1 MTAAGA
7 LCGRVTPPRAYEH
20 PQRPAVLP
28 VPYVEALLAFATPT
42 LSCHS
47 ILQSLGVLYPC
58 QQPSFSLASTGPRR
72 VVHAQTHSRAGEL
85 VLGAWGRTGA
95 DGGPSGRSPRHPER
109 WDPGTAQTQ
118 AENVFFFTVRVVYH
132 QHPTEAVDP
141 HPCSTA
147 PAAGAVPLLPAGL
160 APAVP
165 TSDPVLSN

>member
-1 MTAAGA
+1 MPTN
-7 LCGRVTPPRAYEH
+7 TPS
-20 PQRPAVLP
+20 
-28 VPYVEALLAFATPT
+28 ALLSSRCLMSRHCWHLQHPHSAATA
-42 LSCHS
+42 SCKAS
-47 ILQSLGVLYPC
+47 RFYIPAS
-58 QQPSFSLASTGPRR
+58 SLASASPALGHAVSFTLRPTAVPGSWGWEHGAGPG
-72 VVHAQTHSRAGEL
+72 S
-85 VLGAWGRTGA
+85 
-95 DGGPSGRSPRHPER
+95 DGGPSGGSPRHPER